1 MQDPRAEKSWHFD
14 PLIERKA
21 ALSGDI
27 APYQIIEA
35 TSKDKE
41 KVVGFYQ
48 HCPVPGYDIGNVQ
61 VIYNRDFNQGF
72 EIQIKKL
79 QQRDN
84 NPAFAPKWGNAN
96 NPVHRAKTNERLKEM
111 AKPYLDPNYPAV
123 KILPLWHGTRPEI
136 LDSIFRAGYA
146 ILRRRIQCIL
156 AKDFILLMKRAIPIV
171 CMQRVLYIKLGRRLL
186 AIQLLMEI

>member
-72 EIQIKKL
+72 EIQIK
-79 QQRDN
+79 N
-84 NPAFAPKWGNAN
+84 S
-96 NPVHRAKTNERLKEM
+96 TNEIIIPHLHRNGATQITQSIER
-111 AKPYLDPNYPAV
+111 
-123 KILPLWHGTRPEI
+123 RPMN
-136 LDSIFRAGYA
+136 D
-146 ILRRRIQCIL
+146 
-156 AKDFILLMKRAIPIV
+156 
-171 CMQRVLYIKLGRRLL
+171 
-186 AIQLLMEI
+186 